1 MSEADLNFH
10 FTLLVRVVFVTE
22 NARFGFPRPQTKLKR
37 YRMSNFT
44 PAQQRNALIYLVL
57 FHLVIIASSNYLVQL
72 PFTIFGLH
80 TTWGAFTFPFI
91 FLATDLTVR
100 IFGARLARKII
111 FLVMLPALAVSYF
124 LSVVFFEGQF
134 QGFSHLGE
142 FNLFVARIAIAS
154 FMAYLLGQI
163 MDVHVFNRLR
173 QMKQWWVA
181 PTCSTLFGN
190 ALDTIAFFAIAFYQS
205 PDPFMAEHWT
215 EIALVDY
222 GFKLVISLGLFVP
235 MYGVLLNYLIKKLTA
250 VNPDFKVSTA
260 A

>member
-1 MSEADLNFH
+1 MSTF
-10 FTLLVRVVFVTE
+10 
-22 NARFGFPRPQTKLKR
+22 
-37 YRMSNFT
+37 S
-44 PAQQRNALIYLVL
+44 PAQKRNALFFLVL
-57 FHLVIIASSNYLVQL
+57 FHLVIIASSNYLVQI

-100 IFGARLARKII
+100 IFGAGMARKII
-111 FLVMLPALAVSYF
+111 GLVMLPALAVSYL
-124 LSVVFFEGQF
+124 LSVLFYEGQF
-134 QGFSHLGE
+134 QGFGQVSE

-163 MDVHVFNRLR
+163 LDVHVFNRLR
-173 QMKQWWVA
+173 QTKQWWVA

-190 ALDTIAFFAIAFYQS
+190 ALDTLAFFSIAFYQS
-205 PDPFMAEHWT
+205 SDAFMAEHWT

-235 MYGVLLNYLIKKLTA
+235 MYGVLLNFLVKRLTA
-250 VNPDFKVSTA
+250 VREGVHTQQVSV
-260 A
+260 

>member
-1 MSEADLNFH
+1 MTRLKSASQAVFSSVQYTDQQQNKALFWLVIFH
-10 FTLLVRVVFVTE
+10 LLV
-22 NARFGFPRPQTKLKR
+22 
-37 YRMSNFT
+37 
-44 PAQQRNALIYLVL
+44 
-57 FHLVIIASSNYLVQL
+57 IASSNYLVQI

-100 IFGARLARKII
+100 IFGAGMARKII
-111 FLVMLPALAVSYF
+111 FWVMLPALAISYV
-124 LSVVFFEGQF
+124 LSVMFFEGKF
-134 QGFSHLGE
+134 QGMAQLGV

-173 QMKQWWVA
+173 QLKQWWVA

-190 ALDTIAFFAIAFYQS
+190 ALDTIAFFSIAFYMS
-205 PDPFMAEHWT
+205 SDPFMAEHWT

-222 GFKLVISLGLFVP
+222 SVKLIISLGLFVP
-235 MYGVLLNYLIKKLTA
+235 MYGVLLNYLMKKLTTVA
-250 VNPDFKVSTA
+250 NVSSQQEVNA
-260 A
+260 

>member
-1 MSEADLNFH
+1 MSEADLNFR
-10 FTLLVRVVFVTE
+10 FTLLVRVVFVNE

-100 IFGARLARKII
+100 IFGAQLARKII

-124 LSVVFFEGQF
+124 LSVVFFEV
-134 QGFSHLGE
+134 SSKAL
-142 FNLFVARIAIAS
+142 AI
-154 FMAYLLGQI
+154 
-163 MDVHVFNRLR
+163 
-173 QMKQWWVA
+173 
-181 PTCSTLFGN
+181 
-190 ALDTIAFFAIAFYQS
+190 
-205 PDPFMAEHWT
+205 
-215 EIALVDY
+215 
-222 GFKLVISLGLFVP
+222 
-235 MYGVLLNYLIKKLTA
+235 
-250 VNPDFKVSTA
+250 
-260 A
+260 